1 MRCDEMEN
9 RLKDKLGF
17 TLYETIISL
26 FILSIIVFLIPLIIS
41 YFLPSYQDRLHPKE
55 VELFFIQIGR
65 EIHNA
70 KSAYVSNGELIV
82 VLQNDDRASYEHYQN
97 LIRRR
102 VNKQGH
108 EVLLKN
114 IQSVRYEV
122 DENLVTVRVYGNQQH
137 AFERKFA
144 LLGERDG

>member
-1 MRCDEMEN
+1 MRCDKMEN
-9 RLKDKLGF
+9 RLKDKHGF

-26 FILSIIVFLIPLIIS
+26 FILSVVIFLIPLIVS
-41 YFLPSYQDRLHPKE
+41 YFLQPHRDGLHPKE

-114 IQSVRYEV
+114 IQSVHFKVE
-122 DENLVTVRVYGNQQH
+122 DKLVTVRVNGNQQH